1 MTNYRVK
8 DWIET
13 RPPMVSIETRQDRI
27 LRGFRKALDVLAYL
41 SLAAWVFV
49 VLWGLMIVTGKQSL
63 TR

>member
-27 LRGFRKALDVLAYL
+27 LRGLRKGLDVLAYV

-49 VLWGLMIVTGKQSL
+49 VLWGLLIG
-63 TR
+63 